1 MSEPYVEQREFS
13 LRIELRCAFPE
24 NYEGDADGYA
34 WVEEVQPALAE
45 IVRAAA
51 AILAQRGS
59 FRVHPANRGR
69 PADEEVTLVA
79 QRTMER

>member
-1 MSEPYVEQREFS
+1 MAYIEQRDFT
-13 LRIELRCAFPE
+13 LRIDLRREFPE
-24 NYEGDADGYA
+24 NYDGEDDGYA

-51 AILAQRGS
+51 AILAQRGG

-69 PADEEVTLVA
+69 PVEEEVTLVA
-79 QRTMER
+79 ERSSG

>member
-1 MSEPYVEQREFS
+1 MPAETYSEQRDFT
-13 LRIELRCAFPE
+13 LRIELRRAFPE
-24 NYEGDADGYA
+24 TYDGDDDGYA
-34 WVEEVQPALAE
+34 WVEGVQPALAE

-51 AILAQRGS
+51 AILAQRGG

-79 QRTMER
+79 EG

>member
-1 MSEPYVEQREFS
+1 MAAGPYVEQRDFT

-24 NYEGDADGYA
+24 TYDGDDDGYA
-34 WVEEVQPALAE
+34 WTEGLQPALAE

-51 AILAQRGS
+51 AILAQRGG

-79 QRTMER
+79 ERTA

>member
-1 MSEPYVEQREFS
+1 MPSETYSEQREFT
-13 LRIELRCAFPE
+13 LRIELRHAFPE
-24 NYEGDADGYA
+24 NYDGDDDGYA
-34 WVEEVQPALAE
+34 WAEGVQPALAE

-51 AILAQRGS
+51 AILAQRGG

-79 QRTMER
+79 ER